1 MKLNEK
7 SDGSLSISRK
17 LLFSTGDLSTSL
29 TLAVQTFFQL
39 YFLTDVARL
48 PPATAAWVLGIT
60 RLWDAIND
68 PFIGLISDR
77 IKSRFGRRRVL
88 LLFGGTPLGIA
99 FALCWVVPSMGEY
112 ALAVYYTIIIIVF
125 DTTFTVLHVGYNSL
139 TPNMTR
145 DYDERSSLNGY
156 RMLYSLGGT
165 LLAII
170 FATILAE
177 FLDETRRFLVLGIV
191 LGGLAMI
198 PPWIVFFISRDAD
211 VTQPTGQ
218 MSFWEAL
225 RTTSRNKAFVVLAA
239 MFLLSWTATSV
250 LAAML
255 IYYVN
260 YCLQA
265 PEQSSYFLLV
275 AQGSA
280 VLNLPLIVTLA
291 KRYEKPRAY
300 MIGISTWCL
309 VLIAFFVLPNA
320 AVGLAYVTAFL
331 CGPGIATA
339 AVIPWS
345 MLPDVIEHE
354 EQTSGQ
360 RREGNYYAFVSF
372 FQKLGTGFALWS
384 IGLLL
389 SLSGY
394 VTPENASQLADQPT
408 SATQMIRLIIGPGTI
423 VLLLASIPF
432 AWHYPISRNS
442 HEATLNNIENNGNG
456 NRDRLAG

>member
-1 MKLNEK
+1 MNNPKGPLT
-7 SDGSLSISRK
+7 LAQK
-17 LLFSTGDLSTSL
+17 LLFSSGDLSTSL

-60 RLWDAIND
+60 RLWDAFND

-99 FALCWVVPSMGEY
+99 FALCWVVPSLGEFS
-112 ALAVYYTIIIIVF
+112 LAAYYTLIIIAF
-125 DTTFTVLHVGYNSL
+125 DTTFTILHVGYNSL

-165 LLAII
+165 LAAII

-177 FLDETRRFLVLGIV
+177 FLGERQRFLVLGTV

-198 PPWIVFFISRDAD
+198 PPWIVFSISRNAD
-211 VTQPTGQ
+211 VTQPTGE
-218 MSFWEAL
+218 MSFRDAL
-225 RTTSRNKAFVVLAA
+225 GTTYRNKAFVVLAA
-239 MFLLSWTATSV
+239 MFLFSWTATSV

-260 YCLQA
+260 YCLET
-265 PEQSSYFLLV
+265 PEQANYFLLV

-280 VLNLPLIVTLA
+280 VLNVPLVVALA

-300 MIGISTWCL
+300 IIGISFWCL
-309 VLIAFFVLPNA
+309 VLIGFFVLPNA
-320 AVGLAYVTAFL
+320 AIGLAYITAFL

-372 FQKLGTGFALWS
+372 FQKLGTGVALWS
-384 IGLLL
+384 IGLAL

-394 VTPENASQLADQPT
+394 VTPDTVNELPAQPS
-408 SATQMIRLIIGPGTI
+408 SAVQMIRLIIGPATI
-423 VLLLASIPF
+423 ALLLASLPF
-432 AWHYPISRNS
+432 AWFYPISRNS
-442 HEATLNNIENNGNG
+442 HEQTLDKIANGSESH
-456 NRDRLAG
+456 LSSVEE